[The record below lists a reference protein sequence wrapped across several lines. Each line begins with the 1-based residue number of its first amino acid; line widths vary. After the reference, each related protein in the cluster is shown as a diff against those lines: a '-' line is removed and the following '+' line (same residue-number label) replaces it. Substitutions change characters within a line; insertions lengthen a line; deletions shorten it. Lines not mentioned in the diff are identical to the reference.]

1 MTLTLFTDIVT
12 LGLPLVL
19 LIICVVAVL
28 TEKS

>member
-1 MTLTLFTDIVT
+1 MTLFTDIVT

-19 LIICVVAVL
+19 LIICIVTVL